1 MKLFTA
7 SAKKIA
13 FLAATFASA
22 SSHAASYN
30 IETVEITQLFSAT
43 FEGFA
48 LRSVSDDGSFFG
60 DVPNIDN
67 PTFGVNRVL
76 DVSVTDASTAGGV
89 INFDGNQLNNLTLS
103 LPDTTLTILTS
114 ATGVLTTLAQGA
126 SITITDIP
134 VFDGGLDD
142 NFDVGGAL
150 GSQGNVT
157 ATDAAYNLD
166 FSTFN
171 NLPAGDPGVVVSCVN
186 TVDSFCGLLPSLA
199 LDALRYT
206 IEGTPTANGGDTF
219 ILRAQ
224 SWNNSYYEIVFT
236 TAEVDGGSKNVP
248 AMGTFGLIALFGGL
262 VAVSAKLRRRVA

>member
-1 MKLFTA
+1 MKSFTA
-7 SAKKIA
+7 SAKNIA

-48 LRSVSDDGSFFG
+48 FRAVSDDGTFFG

-114 ATGVLTTLAQGA
+114 NDGVLTTLAQGA

-142 NFDVGGAL
+142 NFDVGSAL
-150 GSQGNVT
+150 GSQGEVSQ
-157 ATDAAYNLD
+157 ADAAYNLD

-186 TVDSFCGLLPSLA
+186 EDGFCGLLPSLA

-236 TAEVDGGSKNVP
+236 TAEIDGGSKNVP